1 MKKIF
6 PLIVV
11 LITLSVV
18 GILLIQM
25 SWISNS
31 LRLKHQEFERE
42 EENALKQTRL
52 IIQDK
57 FITKSQTIILNEESK
72 QFYLQNNFK
81 VDGTF
86 TRDEIH
92 DIIDKQ
98 LRQNNIKEPFEFCIT
113 NDFPAGHFAVGR
125 FPDRTHC
132 KKYGITA

>member
-57 FITKSQTIILNEESK
+57 FIIKSQTIILNEESK

-81 VDGTF
+81 VDGSF
-86 TRDEIH
+86 TREEIRN
-92 DIIDKQ
+92 IIDDK
-98 LRQNNIKEPFEFCIT
+98 LRLNNIK
-113 NDFPAGHFAVGR
+113 
-125 FPDRTHC
+125 
-132 KKYGITA
+132 